1 MGVGYLQAGR
11 EAREQY
17 RKLQHELPR
26 KINISGL
33 SEKPTPK
40 RKICSRF
47 GEGVQK
53 AWNLVRAVLKIGIEG
68 DEVSS
73 SSLQGEHNARL
84 QGCALA
90 EINRVRYDVS
100 TGSSCEGR
108 CCIGGTIIDD
118 NNIRAEAAQR
128 QNGLLD
134 GSLFI
139 IGRDNNPNRV
149 RLLSP

>member
-26 KINISGL
+26 EINISGL
-33 SEKPTPK
+33 AEKPTPK
-40 RKICSRF
+40 RKIYSRF

-53 AWNLVRAVLKIGIEG
+53 AWNLVRAVLKVGIEG

-73 SSLQGEHNARL
+73 SSLQGERNARL
-84 QGCALA
+84 QSCALA

-108 CCIGGTIIDD
+108 CCIGRTIIDD
-118 NNIRAEAAQR
+118 NNIRVEAAQR
-128 QNGLLD
+128 
-134 GSLFI
+134 
-139 IGRDNNPNRV
+139 
-149 RLLSP
+149 